1 MDSKEIK
8 KQQAFLNCYKTL
20 TDEQKL
26 KLKELSLREM
36 IMSCL
41 VYGEDIFTSVC
52 INACSEYYHRP
63 YAEEYI
69 DILGYDRVMEI
80 YNDQK
85 NYFDTK
91 SFNISNFDYIISFYV
106 FPAKSITELRKSLM
120 DYKKEVLHG

>member
-1 MDSKEIK
+1 MNSKEIQEIK
-8 KQQAFLNCYKTL
+8 NIMLHNKEWGNINSSAR
-20 TDEQKL
+20 KL
-26 KLKELSLREM
+26 YEEMSLRDM

-41 VYGEDIFTSVC
+41 TYGNDIFTTKNINSV
-52 INACSEYYHRP
+52 SKYYNKP

-91 SFNISNFDYIISFYV
+91 CRVEKNVYTDYEG
-106 FPAKSITELRKSLM
+106 ITYNSLI
-120 DYKKEVLHG
+120 EE

>member
-1 MDSKEIK
+1 MNSKEIRE
-8 KQQAFLNCYKTL
+8 QQTFLNCYKTL

-52 INACSEYYHRP
+52 INACSEYYNKP

-85 NYFDTK
+85 KYFDTK
-91 SFNISNFDYIISFYV
+91 CRVEKNVYTDSEGLTYN
-106 FPAKSITELRKSLM
+106 SLI
-120 DYKKEVLHG
+120 EEE

>member
-1 MDSKEIK
+1 MNSKKIKEIK
-8 KQQAFLNCYKTL
+8 NLMFDNKEWENINSSAR
-20 TDEQKL
+20 KL
-26 KLKELSLREM
+26 YEEMSLREM

-41 VYGEDIFTSVC
+41 IYGDDIFTSVC
-52 INACSEYYHRP
+52 INACSKYYHRP

-91 SFNISNFDYIISFYV
+91 CRVEKNVYTDCEG
-106 FPAKSITELRKSLM
+106 ITYNSLI
-120 DYKKEVLHG
+120 EEE